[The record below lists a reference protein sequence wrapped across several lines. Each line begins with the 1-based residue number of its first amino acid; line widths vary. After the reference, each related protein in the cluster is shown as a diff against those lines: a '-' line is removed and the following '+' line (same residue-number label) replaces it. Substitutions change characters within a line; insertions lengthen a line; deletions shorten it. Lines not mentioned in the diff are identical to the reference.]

1 MEFTVDEILEKIL
14 FLDSVPDRNI
24 CVIEVEEE

>member
-1 MEFTVDEILEKIL
+1 MEFTLDEVLEKIL

-24 CVIEVEEE
+24 CVIEREEE